1 MKCQRCNQENHNL
14 ATYCGKCGQKV
25 SVEKEGDYNKPVKNI
40 SIFFFTILAYLIF
53 LHFTRYGGNYLAV
66 LIADSI
72 FALIVLI
79 FFAINYKTTKHL
91 FRLKKYNK
99 KIIYTLLIG
108 APLLALIVNFVCDF
122 LNQSVF
128 NQSHSIYYEQFQ
140 NSPAPLLFS
149 IISTAVFPA
158 IFEEIMFRGVLFN
171 ETLKIAGLKSTIL
184 ITSILF
190 TILHLSLISI
200 FWIFPIGLVFGYL
213 RAKYNTILYG
223 VIGHFVYNASVVIV
237 EIILN

>member
-1 MKCQRCNQENHNL
+1 
-14 ATYCGKCGQKV
+14 
-25 SVEKEGDYNKPVKNI
+25 
-40 SIFFFTILAYLIF
+40 
-53 LHFTRYGGNYLAV
+53 
-66 LIADSI
+66 
-72 FALIVLI
+72 
-79 FFAINYKTTKHL
+79 
-91 FRLKKYNK
+91 
-99 KIIYTLLIG
+99 
-108 APLLALIVNFVCDF
+108 
-122 LNQSVF
+122 
-128 NQSHSIYYEQFQ
+128 
-140 NSPAPLLFS
+140 
-149 IISTAVFPA
+149 
-158 IFEEIMFRGVLFN
+158 MFRGVLFN